1 MKRTATAAEKRHM
14 ARAKKL
20 GCALCEHLGLGE
32 TPAEIH
38 HARTKVGWGRDGH
51 TSVIPLC
58 PEHHRGN
65 TGIHAMG
72 RSQFAAM
79 YGISEIDLLT
89 SVNESLGVTA

>member
-1 MKRTATAAEKRHM
+1 M
-14 ARAKKL
+14 ARAQEL
-20 GCALCEHLGLGE
+20 GCALCAHLDLDE

-65 TGIHAMG
+65 MGIHAMG
-72 RSQFAAM
+72 REQFTVI
-79 YGISEIDLLT
+79 YGITESELLA
-89 SVNESLGVTA
+89 SVNASLGVTA